1 VGFSPTA
8 VAKVKHNMSKYND
21 YPEVEKGGGG
31 GGGGFRRFAMLVAL
45 VCFIAFGFALW
56 GMGAKDTPTA
66 VQPDTMPTA
75 VPNGVAVNVS
85 QAAPAINLSI
95 DQPAPPPVDDAALQM
110 AFMESQRA
118 HGRADD
124 AYRAAER
131 AFAHADVLHGRVA
144 DLESAA
150 PPPDHT
156 PQLVAIEHQQ
166 AKLQSQL
173 DILTGGLF
181 LTLALLIALA
191 GFVGWYTIPRP
202 YPTAATPQ
210 IDQLT
215 VHGANPV
222 LHRANPVLTPTSGD
236 DETLGEPLVISQ
248 NRPRVGR
255 RAGELA
261 EWERRYIQETY
272 NRLKNYTATA
282 NHVWGYHNRLTL
294 QCVKE
299 VVG

>member
-1 VGFSPTA
+1 
-8 VAKVKHNMSKYND
+8 MSKYND
-21 YPEVEKGGGG
+21 YPEVDKAKGG
-31 GGGGFRRFAMLVAL
+31 GGGGFRRFALLVAL
-45 VCFIAFGFALW
+45 VCVIAFGFALW

-95 DQPAPPPVDDAALQM
+95 DQPAPPPAPMPTADNTIALLAYGNADKALDETAAIAQ
-110 AFMESQRA
+110 
-118 HGRADD
+118 
-124 AYRAAER
+124 
-131 AFAHADVLHGRVA
+131 RVA
-144 DLESAA
+144 ALESAA

-166 AKLQSQL
+166 AGQQSQL
-173 DILTGGLF
+173 NILTGGLF
-181 LTLALLIALA
+181 FTLALLIALA

-202 YPTAATPQ
+202 HPIPANRQ

-222 LHRANPVLTPTSGD
+222 LPRANPVLTPTAGD

-294 QCVKE
+294 LCVKE